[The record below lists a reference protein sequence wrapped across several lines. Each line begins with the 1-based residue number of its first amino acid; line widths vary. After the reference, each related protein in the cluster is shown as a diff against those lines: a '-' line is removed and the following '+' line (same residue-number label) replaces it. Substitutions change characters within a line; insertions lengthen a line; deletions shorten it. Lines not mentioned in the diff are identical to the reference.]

1 MSFKYRKIPYWRYLP
16 IIVIAIVVYKLVDNA
31 EHLINGIS
39 FVLSVLSYL
48 FWAFGIA
55 YTLNPLMVFIE
66 KKLKL
71 RRFLS
76 ISIIYILF
84 SGLIIFA
91 VTILAPIVIDS
102 ITQLNNNFAEYVR
115 DTTAWAQSKI
125 ADFKLLDDQYNL
137 SSYLK
142 NNMEKIV
149 DESQSLLITLINYL
163 FSNII
168 NITSTIIKLVLSITI
183 SIYLLYDKEAII
195 STLKK
200 TIYVFFKRDNGNKLI
215 NFAKTANDVFS
226 RYIIGKIIDAFVI
239 CIICFVFCIV
249 TGMPYPLLISLF
261 VGIFNLVPYFGSL
274 IGLIPSVIITL
285 FISPVKAVWLTIFL
299 LVLGQIDG
307 SVIAPKIIG
316 SKIGLNP
323 ILIMISIT
331 IGGALYGVI
340 GMFLSVPFMALFKS
354 IFLNFLDKRLESEEV
369 GQ

>member
-1 MSFKYRKIPYWRYLP
+1 MSFKYRKIPYWKYIP
-16 IIVIAIVVYKLVDNA
+16 IIIIAIVVYKLVDNA
-31 EHLINGIS
+31 EYLIDGIK
-39 FVLSVLSYL
+39 FVLSVLGYL
-48 FWAFGIA
+48 LWAFAIA

-66 KKLKL
+66 KKLKV

-91 VTILAPIVIDS
+91 ITILAPIVINS
-102 ITQLNNNFAEYVR
+102 ITQLNDNFSEYVR
-115 DTTAWAQSKI
+115 KTTSWAESKI
-125 ADFKLLDDQYNL
+125 ADFKLMDNQYNL
-137 SSYLK
+137 SDYLK
-142 NNMEKIV
+142 NNMEKIIG
-149 DESQSLLITLINYL
+149 ESQNLLVALINYL

-168 NITSTIIKLVLSITI
+168 NITSTIMKLILGITI

-195 STLKK
+195 AILKK
-200 TIYVFFKRDNGNKLI
+200 TVYVIFKRDKGTKLI
-215 NFAKTANDVFS
+215 NFGKNANDIFS
-226 RYIIGKIIDAFVI
+226 RYIIGKIIDAFII

-249 TGMPYPLLISLF
+249 AGMPYPILISLF

-274 IGLIPSVIITL
+274 IGIIPSVIITV
-285 FISPVKAVWLTIFL
+285 FISPVKAVWLLIFL

-316 SKIGLNP
+316 DKIGLNP

-340 GMFLSVPFMALFKS
+340 GMFLSVPVMALIKT
-354 IFLNFLDKRLESEEV
+354 IFIGFLDKKLESE
-369 GQ
+369 